1 MKTQNMNN
9 IVQFRKKMPKMKYDE
24 KVAYQLERE
33 RMKYAQAMR
42 HKLNPV
48 PGKKVEKVLD
58 GILLMHSCRVR
69 NPMQAIRSKLTSEN
83 IVDVREEDLIYFR
96 NLTHLDLSDNHVNLN

>member
-1 MKTQNMNN
+1 M
-9 IVQFRKKMPKMKYDE
+9 
-24 KVAYQLERE
+24 
-33 RMKYAQAMR
+33 
-42 HKLNPV
+42 